1 MKRTAIFI
9 GALAF
14 AFTSIAEDMTFP
26 LNGGYLDSATD
37 WGGAIPSLSDT
48 VTLDKPGVY
57 RISED
62 VVFKSLCIASG
73 GITNDFGEHKISFVN
88 KVGVRCTNGI
98 YKVFSGGKYSTGD
111 FYCNFSSG
119 SKNGEVLFT
128 NECEVVCTNM
138 FYSARYVDGTITRIT
153 DGSKVYAKD
162 LRIQNDPGRNN
173 ELVVSG
179 GGEVHVP
186 NEMYWEANV
195 GNAEGTDGSNRM
207 KVEGLGSLYR
217 LTSGYMVKVG
227 QRLSND
233 LFLLTDGARADS
245 VKGGVDLGGVST
257 TNAQLIVENRSLA
270 EFKKVKIL
278 SKNLFAVDTCATAVV
293 SEVEFAKADSMM
305 KVSGNACAYLG
316 GFSISGSGNTIMVS
330 DSTLVASNKS
340 IRTTLGSLSSS
351 SNNVLRICGASSMVK
366 LDASAKDIFGN
377 GHHNTLSI
385 EGGAEMTSYFY
396 RTMTNTHHSTIS
408 VTGLGS
414 RLNLSGNG
422 LCLGDKDNVNGNNFT
437 VSNTVYVG
445 DGAVLDAGRIMITGT
460 DNRLVV
466 SNATL
471 NLVQADDGL
480 GLSIGRRDTPMDIGN
495 ALVLQGSRP
504 KVTSAIESTTKDRF
518 TFRGGS
524 KSILR
529 FEIPEEGWER
539 GHVAIDI
546 KGKFTFGSDATLEI
560 DCEDFVAK
568 TGGKLHLIKAG
579 YISEDSANTLK
590 KAVLPEGATLE
601 VSNGNV
607 YLKSPFKVGFVFS
620 VR

>member
-14 AFTSIAEDMTFP
+14 ALASTAENMIFP

-37 WGGAIPSLSDT
+37 WGGVMPLSSD
-48 VTLDKPGVY
+48 VIKLEKPGVY
-57 RISED
+57 RISSD
-62 VVFKSLCIASG
+62 VAFTNLYVDTGA
-73 GITNDFGEHKISFVN
+73 ITNDFGEHEMSFIG
-88 KVGVRCTNGI
+88 KGSVRCSGVGF
-98 YKVFSGGKYSTGD
+98 KVFSGGKYSTYD
-111 FYCNFSSG
+111 FTGHYNTG
-119 SKNGEVLFT
+119 TEVLFT
-128 NECEVVCTNM
+128 NGCEVVCGNM

-153 DGSKVYAKD
+153 DGSKVYTKN
-162 LRIQNDPGRNN
+162 LRIQNDTGRNN

-179 GGEVHVP
+179 GGEVHVSGQ
-186 NEMYWEANV
+186 MYWEASV
-195 GNAEGTDGSNRM
+195 GNAEGTDGSNRL
-207 KVEGLGSLYR
+207 KVEGAGSLYR
-217 LTSGYMVKVG
+217 LTSDYMVKVG
-227 QRLSND
+227 QKLSND

-257 TNAQLIVENRSLA
+257 TNAQLIVENTASA

-293 SEVEFAKADSMM
+293 SEVEFAKSDSMM

-316 GFSISGSGNTIMVS
+316 GFSISGSGNTILVS
-330 DSTLVASNKS
+330 DSTLLASNKS

-366 LDASAKDIFGN
+366 LDASAQDIFGN

-385 EGGAEMTSYFY
+385 EDGAEVGIYLA

-408 VTGLGS
+408 ITGPGS
-414 RLNLSGNG
+414 KLDSGTAFY
-422 LCLGDKDNVNGNNFT
+422 LGDKDNTSARNFT

-445 DGAVLDAGRIMITGT
+445 DGAVLDAKRILFSGT

-466 SNATL
+466 SNATI
-471 NLVQADDGL
+471 NMTNPNDGV
-480 GLSIGRRDTPMDIGN
+480 GLCMGRWGVTPLDVDCGN
-495 ALVLQGSRP
+495 MLVLQGSRP
-504 KVTSAIESTTKDRF
+504 KVTSVIEKTNVDRF
-518 TFRGGS
+518 TFKNGN

-529 FEIPEEGWER
+529 FEIPEEGWEK

-546 KGKFTFGSDATLEI
+546 KGRFTFGSDATLEI

-579 YISEDSANTLK
+579 QISADSANTLK
-590 KAVLPEGATLE
+590 KVTLPEGATLD
-601 VSNGNV
+601 VSDGNV
-607 YLKSPFKVGFVFS
+607 YLKSPLKVGFVFS